1 MRHADSLAA
10 VSNPS
15 RRLVTRLPFVA
26 TALLAASLLAVVA
39 ASPAWERENSPGIE
53 TPTLVAMPTLQAEW
67 VAPDL
72 VLRGVVPDDAERL
85 AIVGRARALPGV
97 SHVKDAL
104 KVGAVA
110 NPAWLSAA
118 FLPDLRHALHARVS
132 LEDAR
137 LLLEGDVASESDRVA
152 LLASVSAYRSGG
164 VRVIDRLRVL
174 ATTPPPPPAG
184 PAPVR

>member
-1 MRHADSLAA
+1 MVA
-10 VSNPS
+10 V
-15 RRLVTRLPFVA
+15 
-26 TALLAASLLAVVA
+26 LLSTSLLAVVA
-39 ASPAWERENSPGIE
+39 ASPAWEHEATPGAE
-53 TPTLVAMPTLQAEW
+53 TRAPVEMPSLQAEW

-72 VLRGVVPDDAERL
+72 VLHGVVPDEAERL
-85 AIVGRARALPGV
+85 AIVGRARALLGA

-118 FLPDLRHALHARVS
+118 FLPDLRHALRARVS

-137 LLLEGDVASESDRVA
+137 LLLEADVASESDRVA
-152 LLASVSAYRSGG
+152 LLASVAAFRSGG
-164 VRVIDRLRVL
+164 VRVVERLRVL
-174 ATTPPPPPAG
+174 ATTPLPRPAG